1 MAAAAEA
8 TFPEN
13 RSGID
18 DRPSILQPDGT
29 LAESTPDLS
38 GVPLLDLFRE
48 LIRTRTLNEVA
59 MRLQRTGRIPYYY
72 PCSGQEAHVAIPHA
86 LEDRDWIFPA
96 YREQGVRLARGV
108 PVINEMALFAGNPYA
123 SWDPQE
129 YRITPINAT
138 IGTHIPH
145 ATGYGFGNRL
155 LDRDEVAL
163 AIFGDGA
170 TSEVD
175 FHAGLNFAG
184 VWNAPTVF
192 FCQNN
197 GYAQSTPMNE
207 QTASET
213 LAQKALAYGIPG
225 VRIDGMD
232 VLSVYF
238 AVKEAADRARSGNG
252 ATLIESVCYRFDPHS
267 TYDGVP
273 VYRTREEEAEW
284 AEKDPLIRMRAYL
297 QSEGLLPDDFE
308 EQVTAEMKAA
318 IDAAMDELD
327 GQEMLSRQEMFESV
341 QSRMTGRLAEQL
353 AEDQKAAG
361 EEVTVLPAER
371 LYVPEEEAAPGGE
384 TRAMTLV
391 EALNTELTD
400 AMAVNDNMVI
410 LGEDVARE
418 GGVFRVT
425 AGLFDTYGRGR
436 MMDTPLCELGIVGSA
451 IGMAMAG
458 VRPVCEI
465 EFAGFTFTAYDQII
479 FHLARYHWRS
489 NGRIRMPVVIRMPVA
504 GGHEG
509 LEGHCDSPEALFTH
523 PPGLTVIYPSN
534 AYDAKGLLASALQSE
549 DPVIFFEP
557 VAKYFVREKD
567 IPVESYTIPIGKA
580 KVVRE
585 GTDVTIV
592 TYGNTVLISGKAAQ
606 LLADEGVSAEI
617 IDLRS
622 LKPWDEQC
630 VLESVEK
637 TGRLLV
643 VHEAGRTGG
652 MASEIITTVCEK
664 ACDLLETPPA
674 RVTHADVVWAPAR
687 LEPLSLIT
695 PQRIAAAARGVM
707 ED

>member
-1 MAAAAEA
+1 MVAAVEA
-8 TFPEN
+8 TLESN
-13 RSGID
+13 KSEID
-18 DRPSILQPDGT
+18 DRPSILLPDGT
-29 LAESTPDLS
+29 LADAAPDLS
-38 GVPLLDLFRE
+38 DVPLLDLFQE
-48 LIRTRTLNEVA
+48 LIRTRTLNQVA
-59 MRLQRTGRIPYYY
+59 MHLQRTGRIPYYY
-72 PCSGQEAHVAIPHA
+72 SCSGQEAHVAIPRA
-86 LEDRDWIFPA
+86 LKDCDWIFSQ

-108 PVINEMALFAGNPYA
+108 PVIKEMALFAGNPYA

-129 YRITPINAT
+129 YRITPINTT

-145 ATGYGFGNRL
+145 ATGYGFGSRL
-155 LDRDEVAL
+155 LGRDDVAL

-197 GYAQSTPMNE
+197 GYAQSTPLKE
-207 QTASET
+207 QTLSAT

-225 VRIDGMD
+225 IRIDGMD

-238 AVKEAADRARSGNG
+238 AVREAAERARSGNG
-252 ATLIESVCYRFDPHS
+252 PTLIESVCYRYDAHS

-284 AEKDPLIRMRAYL
+284 AEKDPLIRVRSYL
-297 QSEGLLPDDFE
+297 QSEGLLSDDFE
-308 EQVTAEMKAA
+308 EQVITKTKAG
-318 IDAAMDELD
+318 IEAAMDELD
-327 GQEMLSRQEMFESV
+327 ALAMLSRQEMFESV
-341 QSRMTGRLAEQL
+341 QTRMTGRLAEQL
-353 AEDQKAAG
+353 QEEQQAAG
-361 EEVTVLPAER
+361 ETVTDIPEGSLYKPADEVAPA
-371 LYVPEEEAAPGGE
+371 GE

-391 EALNTELTD
+391 EALNTELTG
-400 AMAVNDNMVI
+400 AMAANENMVI

-425 AGLFDTYGRGR
+425 EGLYETYGRGR
-436 MMDTPLCELGIVGSA
+436 MLDTPLCELGIIGSA

-465 EFAGFTFTAYDQII
+465 EFAGFGFTAYDQVI

-489 NGRIRMPVVIRMPVA
+489 NGKIKMPVVVRMPVA

-557 VAKYFVREKD
+557 VAKYFVRAKD
-567 IPVESYTIPIGKA
+567 IPIEHYTIPIGKA

-585 GTDVTIV
+585 GTDITIV
-592 TYGNTVLISGKAAQ
+592 TYGNTVEISEKAAA
-606 LLADEGVSAEI
+606 LLSDEGVSAEL
-617 IDLRS
+617 IDLRT

-643 VHEAGRTGG
+643 VHEAARTGG

-674 RVTHADVVWAPAR
+674 RVTHADVVWAPAS

-695 PQRIAAAARGVM
+695 PERIVAAARGVM